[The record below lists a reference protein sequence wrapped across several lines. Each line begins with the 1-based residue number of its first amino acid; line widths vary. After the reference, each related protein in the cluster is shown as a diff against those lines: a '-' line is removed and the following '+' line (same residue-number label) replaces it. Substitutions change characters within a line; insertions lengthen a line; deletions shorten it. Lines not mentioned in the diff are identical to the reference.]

1 MEFVLSPELAL
12 LLFTIAIIA
21 GFLDTL
27 AGGGGLLTVPALLLT
42 GLPPLTAL
50 GTNKFQSCFGTGM
63 ASYHMLKSKL
73 ITLKQCLSLMLM
85 AFIGSLVGTIAVQ
98 FIHVEQLKIVIP
110 IVLVLICA
118 YFIIDPQGKK
128 GQQSESDSQKP
139 YLSNTVYHAGV
150 VPTIGFY
157 DGMFGPGTGTF
168 FTVAGVASRAQSL
181 LSATATAK
189 TLNFATNTASFLVFW
204 SLGQVAFIVGAVM
217 VIGQLIGSRLGAK
230 MLLNIDRK
238 RLRWL
243 IVGACVVMLI
253 KYLLQNFS

>member
-12 LLFTIAIIA
+12 LLFTIAIVA

-27 AGGGGLLTVPALLLT
+27 AGGGGLLTLPALLLS

-63 ASYHMLKSKL
+63 ASYHMFKSKL
-73 ITLKQCLSLMLM
+73 VTRKQCLSLMLM
-85 AFIGSLVGTIAVQ
+85 AFIGSLIGTIAVQ

-110 IVLVLICA
+110 IVLVLICT
-118 YFIIDPQGKK
+118 YFIIDPQNPKK
-128 GQQSESDSQKP
+128 RQSESLKP
-139 YLSNTVYHAGV
+139 YLSNTSYHASV
-150 VPTIGFY
+150 VPIIGFY

-204 SLGQVAFIVGAVM
+204 SLGQVAFIIGAVM
-217 VIGQLIGSRLGAK
+217 VVGQLIGSSLGAK

-253 KYLLQNFS
+253 KYLLQNLG